1 MSLTI
6 QCGVHAPYIDQQT
19 HHGHVD
25 GRRPLRQQLVL
36 QYLAALAALSHCVQ
50 VDVCERVSRFRLS
63 SGLVRLGEDLLLV
76 LEDILQKVELD
87 VFAPERYAVLL
98 LQVPDLVAR
107 IHRRDTAI
115 GIASHRRGVRC
126 VDGPLRL
133 GTIVTLVVHVV
144 GAGRVG
150 LRSRGW
156 LCVVHWGGVGGE
168 DVPEAVPGVE
178 FVGARRRWRCGRVC
192 IHVERGR
199 DVV

>member
-50 VDVCERVSRFRLS
+50 VDVCERVSHFRLS

-87 VFAPERYAVLL
+87 VFAPERSSFFKCLILL
-98 LQVPDLVAR
+98 PEYTDETLPLAL
-107 IHRRDTAI
+107 RRT
-115 GIASHRRGVRC
+115 
-126 VDGPLRL
+126 
-133 GTIVTLVVHVV
+133 VV
-144 GAGRVG
+144 GF
-150 LRSRGW
+150 
-156 LCVVHWGGVGGE
+156 
-168 DVPEAVPGVE
+168 AV
-178 FVGARRRWRCGRVC
+178 
-192 IHVERGR
+192 
-199 DVV
+199 